1 MLAYDDQGAGPA
13 VVLLHGYPF
22 DRTTW
27 SDQVEALAGDYRLI
41 TPDLPGHGRSPA
53 IPGTLTIDEMAE
65 EVVALIESLQLPAP
79 PVVGGLS
86 MGGYVALAIAENN
99 PELVRALLLLNTR
112 AGIDSP
118 STARGRKELATMV
131 EEAGSPELAVRAS
144 LPKLFA
150 PATYQAKPELV
161 ERMGRV
167 MRGASAEGVAAAA
180 RGMAVRPDRTDF
192 LGSIK
197 VPTLVLAG
205 EEDQLI
211 PLEESRTMAAAIPG
225 ARFVV
230 VPGAGHLAPLEQPER
245 TNAALR
251 EFLGGL
257 A

>member
-1 MLAYDDQGAGPA
+1 MLAYDDQGAGPPL
-13 VVLLHGYPF
+13 VLLHGYPF

-27 SDQVEALAGDYRLI
+27 SDQVAGLSGEYRLI
-41 TPDLPGHGRSPA
+41 TPDLPGFGQTPA
-53 IPGTLTIDEMAE
+53 ISGTLTIDDMAE
-65 EVVALIESLQLPAP
+65 EVVELIRSLNLAT
-79 PVVGGLS
+79 PVIVGGLS

-99 PELVRALLLLNTR
+99 PGLLRALLLLNTR

-118 STARGRKELATMV
+118 STARGRKELATLV
-131 EEAGSPELAVRAS
+131 LEANSPELAVRAS

-150 PATYQAKPELV
+150 PATYREKPHLV
-161 ERMGRV
+161 ERMGKV
-167 MRGASAEGVAAAA
+167 MRGASPEGVAAAA

-192 LGSIK
+192 LASIK

-211 PLEESRTMAAAIPG
+211 PLDESREMARAIPG
-225 ARFVV
+225 SVLVV
-230 VPGAGHLAPLEQPER
+230 VPGAGHLAPLEQPEL